1 MLGLAGGSPHAAPP
15 APHGGL
21 HLRLCT
27 ACFRG
32 GEKGGD
38 EQGGGRRQVAVAS
51 REAASRE
58 EGGGR
63 RQETGNRREKE
74 GDREKKE
81 RGGNA
86 NKWAYLRVASM
97 SAKPPCKIVK

>member
-1 MLGLAGGSPHAAPP
+1 LGLAGGSPHADPP

-38 EQGGGRRQVAVAS
+38 EQGG
-51 REAASRE
+51 
-58 EGGGR
+58 
-63 RQETGNRREKE
+63 
-74 GDREKKE
+74 
-81 RGGNA
+81 
-86 NKWAYLRVASM
+86 
-97 SAKPPCKIVK
+97 